1 MQNEF
6 STVEDALT
14 QLKKVGKTRET
25 WLHSATVSMPRPFMK
40 C

>member
-14 QLKKVGKTRET
+14 QLKNGGYIILADDESRENE
-25 WLHSATVSMPRPFMK
+25 
-40 C
+40 